1 MKSRLGLASRG
12 PLWRGLWLL
21 FAQAVTIMLALLFV
35 LALFGGLE
43 RRGDDSSWLR
53 GLYPS
58 DLTFSR
64 SLERIL
70 PSVVHIKALEEGADP
85 TDPAADFSIGSG
97 VIVSAGGHI
106 LTNHH
111 VIDSGGEVTV
121 ITSSGE
127 SLVAELVG
135 SDPATDIAVLKV
147 SPTTTLTAA
156 SFHDLR
162 NPVQVGDLVMA
173 VGSPYGLQS
182 TASLGIVSAIGRS
195 SLGLSRYEHYIQ
207 TDAAINH
214 GSSGG
219 ALADANGDLVGISTA
234 LFARRSTDG
243 YAQGIGFAIP
253 AELARTAYEQ
263 IIANGHFKRGWIGL
277 LLSPPDPLDASAT
290 LDALVVDAVEPNSPG
305 ARAGILVGD
314 LIISLDGRK
323 PSQISSLEEATG
335 KLLQPGAEIEVVW
348 RRDDRRFSEIL
359 QVEQR

>member
-1 MKSRLGLASRG
+1 MKPILGG
-12 PLWRGLWLL
+12 PGRAFAWRSLWLL
-21 FAQAVTIMLALLFV
+21 FAQAVTIILAILFV
-35 LALFGGLE
+35 LALFGGFE
-43 RRGDDSSWLR
+43 RPGSDRPWLR
-53 GLYPS
+53 SAYPG

-70 PSVVHIKALEEGADP
+70 PSVVHIKTLAAGAEPDDP
-85 TDPAADFSIGSG
+85 DADFSIGSG
-97 VIVSAGGHI
+97 VIVSPSGHI

-111 VIDSGGEVTV
+111 VIDAGGEVTV
-121 ITSSGE
+121 ITSGGE
-127 SLVAELVG
+127 SLVARLVG
-135 SDPATDIAVLKV
+135 SDPETDIAVIKV
-147 SPTTTLTAA
+147 EPAAALPAA

-162 NPVQVGDLVMA
+162 NPLRVGDLVMA

-219 ALADANGDLVGISTA
+219 ALANADGDLVGISTA
-234 LFARRSTDG
+234 LFAKQSRDG

-263 IIANGHFKRGWIGL
+263 ILANGRFRRGWIGL
-277 LLSPPDPLDASAT
+277 RLSAPDPLAPPAVA
-290 LDALVVDAVEPNSPG
+290 DALVVDEVEPNSPG
-305 ARAGILVGD
+305 ERAGILPGD
-314 LIISLDGRK
+314 LIVSLDGRK

-335 KLLQPGAEIEVVW
+335 KLLTPGAALEVVW
-348 RRDDRRFSEIL
+348 LRDAKRHREVL
-359 QVEQR
+359 TVEQR